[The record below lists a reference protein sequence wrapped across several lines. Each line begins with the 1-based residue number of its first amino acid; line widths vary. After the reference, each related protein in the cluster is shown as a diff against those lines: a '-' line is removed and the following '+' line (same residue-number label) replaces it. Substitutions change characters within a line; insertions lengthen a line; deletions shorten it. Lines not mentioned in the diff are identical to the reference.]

1 MKRIIYLL
9 SLLALVF
16 SCSKMEDGKSQGN
29 YEMIDRVV
37 ANSPEVAPGTKTNV
51 TGASVTWAADDKI
64 AIMGSENFATKY
76 VYSLEKGATTKKG
89 VFANDGAACPD
100 ESGLLAVYPASMT
113 KVNPSNKFTYITFP
127 ETQNYKEGGV
137 ATDLLAMYAMNT
149 GKSNIQ
155 FSYLAGVLK
164 LRFYAAEAKTIKQ
177 IKITNS
183 SVPLAGEI
191 YIYNKKAQDPLN
203 EPLWNAPSWVY
214 SSLLANGGKDN
225 VSLSCNTTIS
235 TDEAN
240 PTDFYFV
247 IPTPDPSVTLKDFSV
262 YVETTDG
269 AKSTI
274 IANNAPIVQRGKITT
289 SSPKELAFTS
299 TQIKISINGVEKV
312 INEDL
317 SGITPADGSTIKVI
331 SPTDGSGNYTE
342 LVSTEQL
349 QIAFRKAEETVGKV
363 NLDLSGCGYAN
374 SVVDNKFSTFK
385 WTKVNELK
393 LPGNVT
399 SIASNAFLGFAID
412 KLHISEKVTNI
423 GTYVMG
429 YPKGNAVFEVSPK
442 NTKYCSVDGA
452 LYSDDMKVLYWFPN
466 NLTSFS
472 IPEGTLRV
480 ENAIFSHNNL
490 QELTLPSTIT
500 ALGQESLSACFNL
513 HLITSNSLKVTM
525 NTMQYGGAP
534 GRNVPL
540 NTPLVVKVPEGCKAT
555 YEKEWNE
562 LLTYQV
568 AEWGPSR
575 WIIDDK
581 SSPSTAGATLGTP
594 GSEYITL

>member
-89 VFANDGAACPD
+89 VFANDGDACPD
-100 ESGLLAVYPASMT
+100 ESGLLVVYPASMT

-235 TDEAN
+235 TVEAN

-247 IPTPDPSVTLKDFSV
+247 IPTPGASVTLKDFSV
-262 YVETTDG
+262 YIETVDG

-274 IANNAPIVQRGKITT
+274 IAKNAPKVERGKITT

-317 SGITPADGSTIKVI
+317 STLTPTNGSTIKVI

-349 QIAFRKAEETVGKV
+349 QIAFRKAEETEGKV

-412 KLHISEKVTNI
+412 KLYISEKVINI

-429 YPKGNAVFEVSPK
+429 YPKGNAVFEVSPE

-452 LYSDDMKVLYWFPN
+452 LYSDDKKVLYWFPN

-472 IPEGTLRV
+472 IPEGTVSV

-490 QELTLPSTIT
+490 QELTLPSTLI

-534 GRNVPL
+534 GRNVPIG
-540 NTPLVVKVPEGCKAT
+540 TPLIVKVPNGCKDT
-555 YEKEWNE
+555 YEREWNE
-562 LLTYQV
+562 LLNYQEP
-568 AEWGPSR
+568 AWGESR
-575 WIIDDK
+575 WKIEDG

-594 GSEYITL
+594 GSEDITL

>member
-29 YEMIDRVV
+29 YEMSDRVV

-51 TGASVTWAADDKI
+51 TGASVTWANGDEI

-76 VYSLEKGATTKKG
+76 VYSLVDGFDSKKG
-89 VFANDGAACPD
+89 IFANDGAACPD

-113 KVNPSNKFTYITFP
+113 KVTTGTKFTYITFP
-127 ETQNYKEGGV
+127 ETQNYKAGGV

-149 GKSNIQ
+149 GKSKIQ

-164 LRFYAAEAKTIKQ
+164 LRFYADAAKTIRQ

-191 YIYNKKAQDPLN
+191 YIYNQKAQDTHN
-203 EPLWNAPSWVY
+203 KPLWVGPSWVY
-214 SSLLANGGKDN
+214 SSLLANGGKNN

-235 TDEAN
+235 TNADN

-247 IPTPDPSVTLKDFSV
+247 IPTPDPSATLKDFSV
-262 YVETTDG
+262 YIETTDG
-269 AKSTI
+269 EKATI
-274 IANNAPIVQRGKITT
+274 NTNIEPIVHRGKITT
-289 SSPKELAFTS
+289 FSPKELAFTP
-299 TQIKISINGVEKV
+299 TKIKII
-312 INEDL
+312 INEDEY
-317 SGITPADGSTIKVI
+317 GINADLTDVKPKDGSTIKVI
-331 SPTDGSGNYTE
+331 SPTDVSGNYTE

-349 QIAFRKAEETVGKV
+349 QIAFTKAEQTVGKV
-363 NLDLSGCGYAN
+363 NLDLSGCGYAS
-374 SVVDNKFSTFK
+374 SVVDNKFSTIK
-385 WTKVNELK
+385 WTKVDELK

-399 SIASNAFLGFAID
+399 SIANNAFLGFAID
-412 KLHISEKVTNI
+412 KLYISDKVVSI

-429 YPKGNAVFEVSPK
+429 YPKGNAEFEVSSD
-442 NTKYCSVDGA
+442 NTKYCSVGGA
-452 LYSDDMKVLYWFPN
+452 LYSADKTVLYWFPN

-490 QELTLPSTIT
+490 QELTLPSTLT
-500 ALGQESLSACFNL
+500 ALGQESLSACYNL
-513 HLITSNSLKVTM
+513 YLITSYSTRVTM

-540 NTPLVVKVPEGCKAT
+540 DKPLVVNVPKTCKAT
-555 YEKEWNE
+555 YEAEWSE
-562 LLTYQV
+562 LLNYQV
-568 AEWGPSR
+568 TSWGPSR
-575 WIIDDK
+575 WKIEDG
-581 SSPSTAGATLGTP
+581 SSPSNAGATLGTP
-594 GSEYITL
+594 DPEDITL